1 MRIPNPHRET
11 QVLPPLPSNALS
23 SPESSCPSV
32 PIVSKPLRTACI
44 HIPSAPT
51 DDLDPSLSSV
61 AFGQCTQAGQLLL
74 TQRTED
80 NESSWPIS
88 GPLAFQVYG
97 EGTGSQYVARQ
108 GLQHDAGL
116 EGL

>member
-1 MRIPNPHRET
+1 MRLEAQKAR
-11 QVLPPLPSNALS
+11 VPLFQFFPSRCALLH
-23 SPESSCPSV
+23 PCPLRPYRRPRPV
-32 PIVSKPLRTACI
+32 PIVCHLWAV
-44 HIPSAPT
+44 HPSRPA
-51 DDLDPSLSSV
+51 
-61 AFGQCTQAGQLLL
+61 AL